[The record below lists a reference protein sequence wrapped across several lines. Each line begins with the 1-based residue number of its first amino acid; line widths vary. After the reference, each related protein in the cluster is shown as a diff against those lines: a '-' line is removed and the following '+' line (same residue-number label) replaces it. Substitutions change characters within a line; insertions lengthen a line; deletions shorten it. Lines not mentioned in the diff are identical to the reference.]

1 MPCTSSCVLT
11 ASFFFVNVATAAGV
25 DISGIENL
33 KSKKTE
39 LENTIA
45 ELEESL
51 RVLHAEQ
58 RQLED
63 EAAKLQRDRVCYF
76 QVDDNQRIPHLRI
89 ISSFNFLLITGQES
103 IHKRN
108 NDEKRK
114 RREMESRVGMYFLG
128 PLST

>member
-1 MPCTSSCVLT
+1 M
-11 ASFFFVNVATAAGV
+11 NVATAAGV